1 MDGLLQ
7 GGTYFQSVMQYYNC
21 VFLPS
26 GRSFPVEEF
35 IVGRQDKKNFS
46 SRHVFE
52 FDFGVDLR

>member
-1 MDGLLQ
+1 V
-7 GGTYFQSVMQYYNC
+7 Y
-21 VFLPS
+21 LPS